1 VSESLGRARHSIGEA
16 GIVLTGRDFCCY
28 DLREGVRSHNMDV
41 LFPGWQEGEERVMV
55 FSPHD
60 DDGILGAGYA
70 ILAALV
76 NGAEV
81 YVGIFC
87 DGWAG
92 YSTPEEAA
100 TIVERR
106 RGETVAAYGALGIPE
121 DHVVRFDYPDLS
133 LWPWLGWHLPGGA
146 EGTNAQVLPRMR
158 ELAPTRLLVP
168 NGYREHV
175 DHEAAFRVGVYDGPQ
190 VGSAILAEYG
200 LADHIRSYLQYSV
213 WSDFSPEDALVAGA
227 PAGLR
232 ANRAIGARPE
242 VEDRIV
248 QAIGRFESQ
257 GQVIART
264 LEARRRNRV
273 VEGQAL
279 EVYLAFD
286 PRPPLNYAPY
296 HHLIAQIA

>member
-1 VSESLGRARHSIGEA
+1 M
-16 GIVLTGRDFCCY
+16 LTRRDFVCY
-28 DLREGVRSHNMDV
+28 DLRERVRSHSMDV
-41 LFPGWQEGEERVMV
+41 LFPEWQEGEERVMV

-60 DDGILGAGYA
+60 DDGLLGAGYV

-81 YVGIFC
+81 YIGIFC

-92 YSTPEEAA
+92 YSTAEEAA

-106 RGETVAAYGALGIPE
+106 RGETLAAYGALGIPE
-121 DHVVRFDYPDLS
+121 DHIARFDYPDLS
-133 LWPWLGWHLPGGA
+133 LWSWLGWHLPGGA

-158 ELAPTRLLVP
+158 ELKPTRLLVP

-175 DHEAAFRVGVYDGPQ
+175 DHEAAFRVGVTDGPQ
-190 VGSAILAEYG
+190 VGGAILAEYG
-200 LADHIRSYLQYSV
+200 LAERIRSYLQYSV

-227 PAGLR
+227 PVGLR
-232 ANRAIGARPE
+232 ANRAIAARPE
-242 VEDRIV
+242 VEERIV

-257 GQVIART
+257 SQVIARI

-273 VEGQAL
+273 CEGQAL

-296 HHLIAQIA
+296 HHLIAQIG